1 MINTAIRSIRI
12 LHKSRNATSGVEN
25 DCKGQDGRKE
35 ETMTN
40 IRVMALPWVA
50 MVIASVVAA
59 AVISCQSRN
68 DESFVDSRDMNDL
81 NRFLTNDATK
91 HLHVHNPVYEE
102 NHPPLF
108 PLSTSDRIGF
118 SLAVC
123 GLMIAAGGGI
133 GGGGILV
140 PIYILV
146 MGFSPKHGIPLSN
159 VTVFGG
165 AIANMILNT
174 RKRHPLADRPLIDW
188 DLILVMEPLTI
199 AGALIGAFLNKV
211 LPEQL
216 LTFMLVLL
224 LSFTAYNSL
233 KKAVKMYKTESRMLR
248 EQGLKPDGSKES
260 ELTHISQKE
269 LEKDMN
275 SAGVELLEDMDL
287 QEGENPGAGVM
298 GGLPI
303 DGNDVLLQKILEEE
317 RVTPMFNVK
326 VLVGLFI
333 VVLVMNLLKG
343 GGAFP
348 SPIGIKCGSQE
359 FWIAN
364 GFILGWIILISIY
377 IRNYLVNRNSLK
389 QRIGYTT
396 LEGDIQWDARA
407 TIIYPSICC
416 LAGFFAGMFGIGGGI
431 VKGPLMLAM
440 EVHPGVASASSACM
454 ILFTSFTA
462 TTSFFVFGLLDPQ
475 YGPMCFCIGFIAT
488 YFGQIGLSILMRRAQ
503 RNSYIAFSMGGVVLL
518 SAIMMTV
525 QSLLSIA
532 EGEHHSSGGICG
544 KGS

>member
-1 MINTAIRSIRI
+1 MTIPVSTIVSIKRRRSRYRLREDQDNDAI
-12 LHKSRNATSGVEN
+12 K
-25 DCKGQDGRKE
+25 
-35 ETMTN
+35 MTN
-40 IRVMALPWVA
+40 IRSMALPWLA
-50 MVIASVVAA
+50 MVIASVFAA
-59 AVISCQSRN
+59 AFVSYRSQSK
-68 DESFVDSRDMNDL
+68 DWIDSDAYFDDAEQE
-81 NRFLTNDATK
+81 RFLAGGSAE
-91 HLHVHNPVYEE
+91 HHQVHKPVYDE
-102 NHPPLF
+102 NHQPLF
-108 PLSTSDRIGF
+108 PLSTSDRVGF
-118 SLAVC
+118 SLAIC
-123 GLMIAAGGGI
+123 GLMLAAGGGI

-165 AIANMILNT
+165 AIANMVLNT
-174 RKRHPLADRPLIDW
+174 QKRHPLADRPLIDW

-199 AGALIGAFLNKV
+199 AGALIGAFLNKI

-233 KKAVKMYKTESRMLR
+233 KKAIKMYKTESRILR
-248 EQGLKPDGSKES
+248 QQGLKPDGTKES

-269 LEKDMN
+269 EEEGIN
-275 SAGVELLEDMDL
+275 QAGDELLEDMDL
-287 QEGENPGAGVM
+287 HEGENPGSGDVN
-298 GGLPI
+298 GLLNGQT
-303 DGNDVLLQKILEEE
+303 DAQQLQKILEEE

-326 VLVGLFI
+326 LLVGLFI
-333 VVLVMNLLKG
+333 VVLAMNLLKG

-348 SPIGIKCGSQE
+348 SPIGIKCGSQA
-359 FWIAN
+359 FWISN
-364 GFILGWIILISIY
+364 GIIMGWIILISIY
-377 IRNYLVNRNSLK
+377 IRKYLVKRNELK
-389 QRIGYTT
+389 ERVGYKTVQ
-396 LEGDIQWDARA
+396 GDIKWDARA
-407 TIIYPSICC
+407 TIVYPSVCC

-440 EVHPGVASASSACM
+440 EVHPAVASASSACM
-454 ILFTSFTA
+454 IFFTSFTA

-475 YGPMCFCIGFIAT
+475 YGPVCFGIGFIAT
-488 YFGQIGLSILMRRAQ
+488 YFGQIGLSILMKKYQ
-503 RNSYIAFSMGGVVLL
+503 RNSYIAFSMGAVVLL

-544 KGS
+544 KES